1 MFFFSNANKATPM
14 KLRLRSGTAVDFP
27 RTPNDVTLSQ
37 YIRYHNDV
45 QPTMPKE
52 VMEYSG
58 LVDQYNE
65 IMKEFEKYFEKTGT
79 TSIAGLM
86 EVIDSGRAKNN
97 VKRFV
102 PPLLYRWQEIVGRM
116 EHIGITTVNDPVWI
130 SKHWH
135 PHQLAAVKC
144 FIEINEELTVDEL
157 QYLFEKC
164 TTACL
169 QPKEVAYKQLY
180 HHDGVTYTLPDKLMR
195 NSTLIEF
202 AEAAQYES
210 ALKQTQGGDA
220 TGLLKM
226 CAVLLRPVG
235 VAEYSEE
242 LFESNVKAFQ
252 TLPLQVA
259 YEVAFFLTWLSA
271 KYVLSLNH
279 SILREA
285 VEQLQN

>member
-1 MFFFSNANKATPM
+1 M
-14 KLRLRSGTAVDFP
+14 KLRLRTGTAVDFP

-58 LVDQYNE
+58 LVNE
-65 IMKEFEKYFEKTGT
+65 LEEVNKELEKWYEKTGCN
-79 TSIAGLM
+79 SPYALQVHLNEGYP
-86 EVIDSGRAKNN
+86 KNN
-97 VKRFV
+97 VKRLV
-102 PPLLYRWQEIVGRM
+102 PGLLVKWRELVARM

-130 SKHWH
+130 SKYWH
-135 PHQLAAVKC
+135 PYQLDTIKC

-157 QYLFEKC
+157 GYMFEKC

-235 VAEYSEE
+235 VTEYSEE
-242 LFESNVKAFQ
+242 VFESNVKAFE

-259 YEVAFFLTWLSA
+259 YEVGFFLTWLSA
-271 KYVLSLNH
+271 KYALSLNH
-279 SILREA
+279 SMLAQA
-285 VEQLQN
+285 VAEMQN

>member
-1 MFFFSNANKATPM
+1 M
-14 KLRLRSGTAVDFP
+14 KLRLRSGTAIDFP
-27 RTPNDVTLSQ
+27 HTPNDVTLSQ

-52 VMEYSG
+52 VVEYGG
-58 LVDQYNE
+58 LVNE
-65 IMKEFEKYFEKTGT
+65 LEELNKELEKWYEKTGCN
-79 TSIAGLM
+79 SPYALQVHLDEGHP
-86 EVIDSGRAKNN
+86 KNN
-97 VKRFV
+97 VKRLV
-102 PPLLYRWQEIVGRM
+102 PGLLAKWNELVARM

-135 PHQLAAVKC
+135 PYQLATVKC
-144 FIEINEELTVDEL
+144 FLDIDEELTVDEL
-157 QYLFEKC
+157 QYLFKKC

-180 HHDGVTYTLPDKLMR
+180 LHDGVTYTLPDELMR

-220 TGLLKM
+220 NGLLKM

-235 VAEYSEE
+235 VTEYSEE

-271 KYVLSLNH
+271 KFAISLNH

>member
-1 MFFFSNANKATPM
+1 M
-14 KLRLRSGTAVDFP
+14 KLRLRSGTAIDYP
-27 RTPNDVTLSQ
+27 RTPNDVTLAQ

-52 VMEYSG
+52 VVEYSA

-79 TSIAGLM
+79 ISIAQLI
-86 EVIDSGRAKNN
+86 EIVDSGQAKNN

-102 PPLLYRWQEIVGRM
+102 PPLLNRWHQIARQM
-116 EHIGITTVNDPVWI
+116 EHISITTVNDPVWI

-135 PHQLAAVKC
+135 PYQLATVKC
-144 FIEINEELTVDEL
+144 FLDINEELTVDEL
-157 QYLFEKC
+157 QYLFGKC
-164 TTACL
+164 TNAVL
-169 QPKEVAYKQLY
+169 QPKEVSYKQLY
-180 HHDGVTYTLPDKLMR
+180 YHDGVTYTLPDKLMR

-210 ALKQTQGGDA
+210 ALKQAQGGDA
-220 TGLLKM
+220 NGLLKM

-235 VAEYSEE
+235 VTEYSEE
-242 LFESNVKAFQ
+242 LFESNVKAFE

-259 YEVAFFLTWLSA
+259 YEVSFFLTWLSA
-271 KYVLSLNH
+271 KYMLSLNR

>member
-1 MFFFSNANKATPM
+1 MI
-14 KLRLRSGTAVDFP
+14 
-27 RTPNDVTLSQ
+27 LSQ
-37 YIRYHNDV
+37 YIRYHNEV
-45 QPTMPKE
+45 QLTMPKE

-58 LVDQYNE
+58 LVNE
-65 IMKEFEKYFEKTGT
+65 LEEVNKELEKWYIKTDCGT
-79 TSIAGLM
+79 PDELQKH
-86 EVIDSGRAKNN
+86 IDSGNAKNN
-97 VKRFV
+97 VKRLV
-102 PPLLYRWQEIVGRM
+102 PGLLTQWRELVARM
-116 EHIGITTVNDPVWI
+116 ERISITTVNDPVWI

-135 PHQLAAVKC
+135 PYQLAAVKC

-235 VAEYSEE
+235 VTEYSEE
-242 LFESNVKAFQ
+242 LFESNVKAFE

-259 YEVAFFLTWLSA
+259 YEVVFFLTWLSA

>member
-1 MFFFSNANKATPM
+1 M

-27 RTPNDVTLSQ
+27 RTPNDVTLAQ

-52 VMEYSG
+52 VVEYG
-58 LVDQYNE
+58 ALVDQYTE

-79 TSIAGLM
+79 TSISGLI
-86 EVIDSGRAKNN
+86 EVVDSGQAKNN
-97 VKRFV
+97 VKKFV
-102 PPLLYRWQEIVGRM
+102 PPLLNRWHQIAQQM

-135 PHQLAAVKC
+135 PYQLATVKC
-144 FIEINEELTVDEL
+144 FIEIDEELTVDEL
-157 QYLFEKC
+157 QYLFGKC

-180 HHDGVTYTLPDKLMR
+180 LHDGVTYTLPDKLMR

-220 TGLLKM
+220 NGLLKM

-235 VAEYSEE
+235 VAEYSDE
-242 LFESNVKAFQ
+242 LFESNVKAFE

-271 KYVLSLNH
+271 KFALSLNH

>member
-1 MFFFSNANKATPM
+1 MR
-14 KLRLRSGTAVDFP
+14 LRLRTGTAVDFP
-27 RTPNDVTLSQ
+27 RTPNDVTLAQ
-37 YIRYHNDV
+37 YIRYHNEV

-58 LVDQYNE
+58 LVNE
-65 IMKEFEKYFEKTGT
+65 LEEVNKELEKWYEKTGCN
-79 TSIAGLM
+79 SPYALQIHLDEGHP
-86 EVIDSGRAKNN
+86 KNN
-97 VKRFV
+97 AKRLV
-102 PPLLYRWQEIVGRM
+102 PGLLAKWNELVARM

-135 PHQLAAVKC
+135 PYQLATVKC

-164 TTACL
+164 TTACH

-180 HHDGVTYTLPDKLMR
+180 YHDGITYTLPDKLMR

-242 LFESNVKAFQ
+242 LLESNVKAFQ